1 MNNQTDKKDSSENV
15 WFAMFKSLT
24 APSLTTAARHP
35 QKKCKG
41 PCLHQLEH
49 DIRDICQRNGEGPPA
64 TQIDRKRTLLLCARQ
79 LFQKGVRRK
88 RAINLN
94 TGHIRMLVEAWQAQK
109 LTAATM
115 RNRLHY
121 LRWLSRKIGK
131 PQMVAPSNCTYGAG
145 RNDK

>member
-1 MNNQTDKKDSSENV
+1 MNEQNLNENV
-15 WFAMFKSLT
+15 WAAMFKPLT
-24 APSLTTAARHP
+24 APFVTTTARHP

-41 PCLHQLEH
+41 PRLHQLEH

-79 LFQKGVRRK
+79 LFQQGIHRK
-88 RAINLN
+88 QAVNLN
-94 TGHIRMLVEAWQAQK
+94 AGHIRTLVGIWQAQK
-109 LTAATM
+109 LTAATI

-131 PQMVAPSNCTYGAG
+131 PQMVAPSNRTYGAG
-145 RNDK
+145 RDDK